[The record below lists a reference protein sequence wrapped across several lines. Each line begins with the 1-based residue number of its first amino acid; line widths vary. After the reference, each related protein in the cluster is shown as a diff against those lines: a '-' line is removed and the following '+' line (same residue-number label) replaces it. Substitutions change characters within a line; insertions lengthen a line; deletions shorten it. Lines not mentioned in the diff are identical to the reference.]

1 MTRILDWLLER
12 PVLVACHMLGLM
24 AVWVVWCTLG
34 GWTLLTIANWAAA
47 TLLAAF
53 LLLYAPSPW
62 WRSPYGRTIFAMKV
76 AVLMLAA
83 AGLWR
88 RHGMEPAPVDDVLIL
103 GYAAIAY
110 VMGWR
115 LRMLW
120 RDLRRPHRPDKESAS

>member
-1 MTRILDWLLER
+1 MNRILDWLLDR
-12 PVLVACHMLGLM
+12 PVLVACHLLGLM

-34 GWTLLTIANWAAA
+34 GWTVLTVANWAAA
-47 TLLAAF
+47 ILLAAF
-53 LLLYAPSPW
+53 LLLYAPSPG

-88 RHGMEPAPVDDVLIL
+88 RHDMEPAPVDDVLIL

-115 LRMLW
+115 LAMLW
-120 RDLRRPHRPDKESAS
+120 TDLRHPNRTDT